1 MTHRPSKTAPLFG
14 AVLAVVALAL
24 AACHSDHPEKSAQA
38 SADAA
43 SASADQAAA
52 DAARAN
58 ADAAEAGE
66 TALKAGTQAA
76 EAAGLPETGAPTT
89 RPLPEPAPH

>member
-1 MTHRPSKTAPLFG
+1 MTLRPLLLAPLFG
-14 AVLAVVALAL
+14 VVLAV
-24 AACHSDHPEKSAQA
+24 AACHSDHPEKTATA